1 MITDIYLLIG
11 AVLLLVSVLASKL
24 SIRYGIPSLLLFLG
38 IGMAIGSDG
47 LNWIYFDDHQLAQS
61 LGIVAL
67 AYILFSGGLD
77 TNWKRIRP
85 VLAPALSLA
94 TIGVLI
100 SAVLV
105 GLFAVLLLNFSWIE
119 GILLGAIVSS
129 TDAAA
134 VFSVLKSNGMAF
146 KYRLKELIELESGT
160 NDPMAIFLTIGLIS
174 VLGNDQSDWIDF
186 ILLFITQMGFGVL
199 TGFMF
204 GKLFTWV
211 INKID
216 LIYDGLYP
224 VLVVGLISFVY
235 AITDLINGSG
245 FLAVYIVGV
254 VMSSS
259 GFVHQRSLTNFFD
272 GIGWLMQIVMF
283 LMLGLLVFPS
293 QLIPVAGVSII
304 IALALIFVARPLSV
318 FISLLFTQYN
328 RRAKLMV
335 SWIGL
340 RGAVPIILATFPL
353 VAGLEN
359 ADIVFSIVF
368 FVVITSVL
376 IQGTTIPVFAK
387 WLHVNAPFFKQTRY
401 PIQFEPDVDTKSA
414 LKEIVVEEG
423 YQIVGKKIVDLHL
436 PENVLIVLINREGKF
451 IVPKG
456 TTVIEADD
464 KLLLLAS
471 KIQLDYAKK
480 ILRRSKVQ
488 DE

>member
-1 MITDIYLLIG
+1 MITDMYLLIG
-11 AVLLLVSVLASKL
+11 AVLLLISVLASKL
-24 SIRYGIPSLLLFLG
+24 SIRYGIPSLLLFLS

-47 LNWIYFDDHQLAQS
+47 LNWIFFDDYQLAQS

-77 TNWKRIRP
+77 TNWKKIRP
-85 VLAPALSLA
+85 VLYPALSMA
-94 TIGVLI
+94 TLGVLV
-100 SAVLV
+100 SAMVIA
-105 GLFAVLLLNFSWIE
+105 LFSIWLLNFSWLE
-119 GILLGAIVSS
+119 GILLGAIISS

-134 VFSVLKSNGMAF
+134 VFSVLKSNGLAF

-174 VLGNDQSDWIDF
+174 VLGAEQANWFDF
-186 ILLFITQMGFGVL
+186 FLLFITQMSFGLISGFL
-199 TGFMF
+199 F
-204 GKLFTWV
+204 GKFFTWIV
-211 INKID
+211 NKID
-216 LIYDGLYP
+216 LVYDGLYP
-224 VLVVGLISFVY
+224 VLMIGLISFVY

-259 GFVHQRSLTNFFD
+259 GFIHQRSLTNFFD
-272 GIGWLMQIVMF
+272 GIGWLMQIIMF
-283 LMLGLLVFPS
+283 LMLGLLVFPN
-293 QLIPVAGVSII
+293 QLIPVAGVSIL

-318 FISLLFTQYN
+318 FISLLFSQYN

-376 IQGTTIPVFAK
+376 IQGTTIPIVAK
-387 WLHVNAPFFKQTRY
+387 WLHVNSPFFKQTRY

-414 LKEIVVEEG
+414 LKEILVEKEF
-423 YQIVGKKIVDLHL
+423 QIVGQKIVDLHL
-436 PENVLIVLINREGKF
+436 PDNVLIVLINREGKF

-456 TTVIEADD
+456 TTVIQAED
-464 KLLLLAS
+464 KLLLLTS
-471 KIQLDYAKK
+471 KRELDHAKK
-480 ILRRSKVQ
+480 ILKRTRVQ
-488 DE
+488 E

>member
-1 MITDIYLLIG
+1 MITDLYMLVG

-77 TNWKRIRP
+77 TNWKTIHP
-85 VLAPALSLA
+85 VLNPALSMA
-94 TIGVLI
+94 TLGVLI
-100 SAVLV
+100 SAAVI
-105 GLFAVLLLNFSWIE
+105 GLFSVWLLNFSWIE

-174 VLGNDQSDWIDF
+174 VLGSEQANWLDF
-186 ILLFITQMGFGVL
+186 ILLFITQMSFGLISGFL
-199 TGFMF
+199 F
-204 GKLFTWV
+204 GKVITWV
-211 INKID
+211 VNKID
-216 LIYDGLYP
+216 LMYDGLYP
-224 VLVVGLISFVY
+224 VLMIGMISFVY
-235 AITDLINGSG
+235 AVTDLVNGSG

-283 LMLGLLVFPS
+283 LMLGLLVFPN
-293 QLIPVAGVSII
+293 QLLPVAGISIL

-359 ADIVFSIVF
+359 ADIIFSIVF

-376 IQGTTIPVFAK
+376 IQGTTIPLVAK
-387 WLHVNAPFFKQTRY
+387 WLHVNSPFLKQTRY

-414 LKEIVVEEG
+414 LKEIVVDESH
-423 YQIVGKKIVDLHL
+423 QIVGQKIVDLHL
-436 PENVLIVLINREGKF
+436 PDNVLIVLINREGKF

-456 TTVIEADD
+456 TTVIQAED

-471 KIQLDYAKK
+471 KKELDYAKK
-480 ILRRSKVQ
+480 ILKHPKVQ
-488 DE
+488 E